1 MPATCRRASAANSA
15 IAHWPAIASRPNALR
30 LDMARLTR
38 DSRVRRPSRS
48 PLSRWNSRCS
58 ADRYRLAASRQDR
71 PVPGTPR
78 LSRKTSA
85 SLPVF
90 RMPSSVSTAASSVTS
105 QSGQGIGPRSVGVD
119 RSQVDQRSPSG
130 SPSVASNAPMGGSR
144 RRRARLAAAGSSSK
158 RRLPRRRDA
167 DSSKERSK
175 GNSRTG
181 DAPRL
186 SDGQGRR
193 QRARDGHRHQAPPF
207 RSAGHRRHGPAVRCH
222 AALGPRNRISP
233 RAAGRDTVTERRTG
247 PDRHALC
254 QTGCMAETEPKA
266 VLHRYLQRARD
277 AVLWKLDGLA
287 EYDVRRPVT
296 PTGTNLLGLVKH
308 LAGIELGYFGDTFG
322 RPSGIRP
329 PWDEA
334 DPNSD
339 MFAAP
344 DESREF
350 ITGLYRRAPAHAD
363 GTIEAQPLDGAGR
376 VPWWPAERSPVTQY
390 EVLVHVTAE
399 TQRHAGHADIAR
411 ELIDGAAGLQAGNDN
426 LPSHEAAWWAAYR
439 DRVERAARQAAAGP

>member
-1 MPATCRRASAANSA
+1 
-15 IAHWPAIASRPNALR
+15 
-30 LDMARLTR
+30 
-38 DSRVRRPSRS
+38 
-48 PLSRWNSRCS
+48 
-58 ADRYRLAASRQDR
+58 
-71 PVPGTPR
+71 
-78 LSRKTSA
+78 
-85 SLPVF
+85 
-90 RMPSSVSTAASSVTS
+90 
-105 QSGQGIGPRSVGVD
+105 
-119 RSQVDQRSPSG
+119 
-130 SPSVASNAPMGGSR
+130 
-144 RRRARLAAAGSSSK
+144 
-158 RRLPRRRDA
+158 
-167 DSSKERSK
+167 
-175 GNSRTG
+175 
-181 DAPRL
+181 
-186 SDGQGRR
+186 
-193 QRARDGHRHQAPPF
+193 
-207 RSAGHRRHGPAVRCH
+207 
-222 AALGPRNRISP
+222 
-233 RAAGRDTVTERRTG
+233 
-247 PDRHALC
+247 
-254 QTGCMAETEPKA
+254 MAETEPKA

-350 ITGLYRRAPAHAD
+350 ITGLYRRAQAHAD
-363 GTIEAQPLDGAGR
+363 GTIEALPLDGAGR
-376 VPWWPAERSPVTQY
+376 VPWWPAERNPVTLYQ
-390 EVLVHVTAE
+390 VLVHVTAE

-426 LPSHEAAWWAAYR
+426 LPSHDAAWWAAYR